1 MLAFF
6 LERFHR
12 LLAATP
18 VGEDPAALLQAAARD
33 HIPVNPKSKSVTMIA
48 PPPDKLTIPGPEE
61 RPSID
66 EVIQEIRDQEWYKGQ
81 IVDRRTFD
89 AREARQGRS
98 HAALQVS
105 SFQTQGFFR
114 EP

>member
-1 MLAFF
+1 MSY
-6 LERFHR
+6 R

-18 VGEDPAALLQAAARD
+18 VGEDPVTLLQAAAND
-33 HIPVNPKSKSVTMIA
+33 HIPVNPKSKSLTA
-48 PPPDKLTIPGPEE
+48 LPHEKLTITSPEE

-66 EVIQEIRDQEWYKGQ
+66 EVIQEVRDQEWYKGQ

-98 HAALQVS
+98 YFS
-105 SFQTQGFFR
+105 SFAFSNGWFYR
-114 EP
+114 ES